1 MKSKS
6 IIIIQQQIPTESG
19 NISRGGRNIRNMKHF
34 TAEFVARLSV
44 V

>member
-6 IIIIQQQIPTESG
+6 IIMIQQQIPTESG
-19 NISRGGRNIRNMKHF
+19 YISRGGHNKRNMKHF
-34 TAEFVARLSV
+34 TAEFVAQLSV